1 MGLDDVI
8 RQHAAGGAAGS
19 DGMQSPPA
27 PSGGSPY
34 GGGNLTDP
42 NAQSPSVS
50 MMQNGTTVQL
60 NAVTLILYGVA
71 LADLLL
77 LYIALR
83 V

>member
-1 MGLDDVI
+1 MGLNEVI
-8 RQHAAGGAAGS
+8 EQHAAGNAAGS
-19 DGMQSPPA
+19 PGMSLSATQ
-27 PSGGSPY
+27 SGGRQP
-34 GGGNLTDP
+34 GGQMTPRD
-42 NAQSPSVS
+42 AQSPSVS
-50 MMQNGTTVQL
+50 MMQNGEMVRL